1 MNQSTAHET
10 IRISE
15 LMESSGVKFG
25 TSGARG
31 LAADMTDRVC
41 YAYSL
46 AFMQY
51 LESIGA
57 IVAGGKV
64 AIAGDYRPSSPRIM
78 AAVGMAVSDAGCQP
92 VNCGFIPTPALAL
105 YAMGLGIAGIMVTGS
120 HIPDDRNGI
129 KFYKPQGEVLKS
141 DEQVL
146 GTSEVAI
153 SATRF
158 DAGGNAIQSFP
169 LPAVDE
175 AACRAF
181 VQRYLDFFPANC
193 LSGKRIAVY
202 QHSTVARDMMA
213 EIIEGLGAEVT
224 CLGRSEKFI
233 PVDTEAIRPE
243 DVELARQWAAESAFD
258 CIVSADGDGDRP
270 LLSDENGNWLR
281 GDVAGILCARYLGAS
296 YIATPVSCNSA
307 VEKCGWFERV
317 DRTRIGSPYVIAAMD
332 QAVAE
337 GAENVVGYEANGGF
351 LTATDIEVDGRRLSA
366 LPTRDAVIVPL
377 TILLLAAAS
386 NISIS
391 GLLAQ
396 LPQRFTSSG
405 RLKAFPTELSR
416 SRLAALN
423 SGDAE
428 SDMAA
433 AEALLGTKFGKV
445 IAMDATDGIRI
456 TFSSQEVV
464 HLRPSGN
471 APELRCYN
479 EAATQERAAEMNRI
493 CMAILEGWR

>member
-1 MNQSTAHET
+1 
-10 IRISE
+10 
-15 LMESSGVKFG
+15 
-25 TSGARG
+25 
-31 LAADMTDRVC
+31 MTDRVC

-46 AFMQY
+46 AFVQY
-51 LESIGA
+51 LENIGA
-57 IVAGGKV
+57 IVAGAEV

-78 AAVGMAVSDAGCQP
+78 AAVAMAVSDAGYQP

-105 YAMGLGIAGIMVTGS
+105 YAMGSGNTGIMVTGS

-146 GTSEVAI
+146 SASEVTITANRFDKI
-153 SATRF
+153 GNATRVY
-158 DAGGNAIQSFP
+158 P
-169 LPAVDE
+169 LSAVE
-175 AACRAF
+175 ESARRTF
-181 VQRYLDFFPANC
+181 VQRYLDFFPVNC

-202 QHSTVARDMMA
+202 QHSSVARDIMA
-213 EIIEGLGAEVT
+213 EIIEKLGAETT

-243 DVELARQWAAESAFD
+243 DIELARQWASESAFD
-258 CIVSADGDGDRP
+258 CIISADGDGDRP

-332 QAVAE
+332 QAVAG

-351 LTATDIEVDGRRLSA
+351 LTATDIEVDSRRLSA

-377 TILLLAAAS
+377 TILLLAAQT
-386 NISIS
+386 NVSIS

-423 SGDAE
+423 SGDIV

-456 TFSSQEVV
+456 TFSSHEVV

-479 EAATQERAAEMNRI
+479 EAATQERAADMNRT
-493 CMAILEGWR
+493 CMAILENWR